1 VIVDYVKNDYSWYTL
16 FLELKKILDK
26 FEKVFEYKKEQ
37 FPCIVEA
44 AILIFRHAFELYWK
58 LFKKICLAEG
68 REVNSPR
75 SALQQAYAIG
85 LINHEQVWLE
95 IMEDRNLTSHTYKQ
109 PTANLIY
116 THCQQY
122 LPVMQTTYK
131 NIEKRFQLI

>member
-1 VIVDYVKNDYSWYTL
+1 MKSINKNNYAWHDI
-16 FLELKKILDK
+16 FLNIKQSLDK
-26 FEKVFEYKKEQ
+26 FEKILNYNKEEFPFAVEATIQIFEYT
-37 FPCIVEA
+37 
-44 AILIFRHAFELYWK
+44 FELYWK
-58 LFKKICLAEG
+58 LFKKICFAEG

-75 SALQQAYAIG
+75 SALQQAYVIG
-85 LINHEQVWLE
+85 LIHHEQIWLE

-122 LPVMQTTYK
+122 LPLMQTTYK